1 VASNGRRLGTPPNL
15 AFRNTLCL
23 QSFAADRFVA
33 ACAAAGAVR
42 VASVLIGMAT
52 GFPNFRKE
60 REEDFSLGLAI
71 CNYPLR
77 IGVLDDPVWN
87 TNSQYVFDQDAVGQ
101 DLSDV
106 AVAGTGPRAPS
117 GFQLD
122 GNDTMT
128 RVDQIVWA
136 AGEAISV

>member
-1 VASNGRRLGTPPNL
+1 MT
-15 AFRNTLCL
+15 
-23 QSFAADRFVA
+23 
-33 ACAAAGAVR
+33 
-42 VASVLIGMAT
+42 T
-52 GFPNFRKE
+52 GFPNFRKQ
-60 REEDFSLGLAI
+60 REEAFSLGLAI
-71 CNYPLR
+71 CNCALGV
-77 IGVLDDPVWN
+77 GVLDDPVWN

-128 RVDQIVWA
+128 GVDQIVGA
-136 AGEAISV
+136 ACESISV

>member
-1 VASNGRRLGTPPNL
+1 MAPVE
-15 AFRNTLCL
+15 
-23 QSFAADRFVA
+23 
-33 ACAAAGAVR
+33 
-42 VASVLIGMAT
+42 IGITT
-52 GFPNFRKE
+52 GFPNFRKQ
-60 REEDFSLGLAI
+60 REEGFSLGLAI
-71 CNYPLR
+71 CNCPLGV
-77 IGVLDDPVWN
+77 GVLDDPVWD

-128 RVDQIVWA
+128 GVDQIVGA
-136 AGEAISV
+136 AGESISV

>member
-1 VASNGRRLGTPPNL
+1 M
-15 AFRNTLCL
+15 
-23 QSFAADRFVA
+23 
-33 ACAAAGAVR
+33 R
-42 VASVLIGMAT
+42 VASVQIGITT
-52 GFPNFRKE
+52 GFPNFRQHGQE
-60 REEDFSLGLAI
+60 GFPLGLAI
-71 CNYPLR
+71 GNRPLSV
-77 IGVLDDPVWN
+77 GVLDDPVWD

-128 RVDQIVWA
+128 GVDQIVWA
-136 AGEAISV
+136 TGESISV

>member
-1 VASNGRRLGTPPNL
+1 M
-15 AFRNTLCL
+15 
-23 QSFAADRFVA
+23 
-33 ACAAAGAVR
+33 R
-42 VASVLIGMAT
+42 VASVQIGIT
-52 GFPNFRKE
+52 SGFPNFRKQ
-60 REEDFSLGLAI
+60 REEGFSLGLVI
-71 CNYPLR
+71 CNCALGV
-77 IGVLDDPVWN
+77 GVLDDSVWD

-128 RVDQIVWA
+128 GVDQIVGA
-136 AGEAISV
+136 AGESISV